1 MSRQKRTFKDL
12 SEGIGIRSSFLSDNL
27 FWEENSLL
35 KSAMEIYG
43 MVGWL

>member
-12 SEGIGIRSSFLSDNL
+12 SEGIGIRSSFLSDNR
-27 FWEENSLL
+27 
-35 KSAMEIYG
+35 AMEIYG